1 MLNHTFT
8 WNGHSSDE
16 FGIKIER
23 FPGLNRPARKY
34 TASNVPGRNGNLYEL
49 QDAWE
54 EVIQSY
60 EIYAGGQSKNSPQDF
75 MRIMEWLS
83 EPNGYAVLT
92 DSYDVDHY
100 REAVFVDAMDIANS
114 WNRYG
119 RAVVTFRCRPERFL
133 SSGQTVQIDFT
144 DTTLIGYVNS
154 WSLNIRE
161 SAPSGTI
168 IKIVY
173 EGEVLRILD
182 SVVISSV
189 GWYQVKTK
197 DGTIGW
203 CQSQYVT
210 AYNAVIIN
218 NPTKHIAKPKIELT
232 MGDDLWLMVN
242 RLLLTVTGTA
252 YPLYIDCET
261 ENITGINGIGELDNY
276 NKRATITDSDG
287 NIVADFLTLQP
298 GENYISAEESESVS
312 DCTIEMRFWEL

>member
-119 RAVVTFRCRPERFL
+119 RAIVTFRCRPERFL
-133 SSGQTVQIDFT
+133 SSNSITLDTSSQIGTMTVSPTSPMAIDV
-144 DTTLIGYVNS
+144 Y
-154 WSLNIRE
+154 E
-161 SAPSGTI
+161 SASISSEIIGQIASG
-168 IKIVY
+168 
-173 EGEVLRILD
+173 ELFEVLD
-182 SVVISSV
+182 TSGS
-189 GWYQVKTK
+189 WYQVQSDSVK
-197 DGTIGW
+197 GW
-203 CQSQYVT
+203 VQNTYVVT
-210 AYNAVIIN
+210 MTGAVVV
-218 NPTKHIAKPKIELT
+218 NPTKHIAKPVITFLFNGDAQT
-232 MGDDLWLMVN
+232 IRINDILINFPMG
-242 RLLLTVTGTA
+242 RLGTGI
-252 YPLYIDCET
+252 IDCES
-261 ENITGINGIGELDNY
+261 EDVRSDSGANLNPYITVTDAFGN
-276 NKRATITDSDG
+276 AT
-287 NIVADFLTLQP
+287 ARFLKLKS
-298 GENYISAEESESVS
+298 GRNYIAYDSQT
-312 DCTIEMRFWEL
+312 TINARFWEI